1 MDPYTQAFAEAIK
14 TAGMRNDY
22 IALKTGVSSNQVSQW
37 RRGRRPIPA
46 QYAPNLGALLA
57 VPPER
62 ISVAY
67 ARLVEAGVM
76 AEAMEMPI
84 PKGHVRIPRLADF
97 GRPDALDDCYLLEF
111 VARRKLGATPVE
123 DARWTL
129 QPSQALA
136 PLIERDALVLVDAR
150 ATAQSD
156 VVDGAI
162 YAFTL
167 WGRPDIRR
175 VLVRRDHWLLVGHS
189 SDTERT
195 EVYEADLPHL
205 RLFGLVV
212 GWL

>member
-1 MDPYTQAFAEAIK
+1 MDSYTQAFAEAIK

-46 QYAPNLGALLA
+46 QYAPHLGSLLTVA
-57 VPPER
+57 PEQ

-67 ARLVEAGVM
+67 ARLVDAGVM
-76 AEAMEMPI
+76 AEARDMPV
-84 PKGHVRIPRLADF
+84 PKAHVRIPRLPDF
-97 GRPDALDDCYLLEF
+97 GRPDALDDCFLLDF
-111 VARRKLGATPVE
+111 VARRKLGATPIE

-136 PLIERDALVLVDAR
+136 PQIERDALVLVDAR
-150 ATAQSD
+150 ATGQSD
-156 VVDGAI
+156 VVDGAM

-175 VLVRRDHWLLVGHS
+175 ILVRRDHWLLVGQS
-189 SDTERT
+189 SDTGRT

-205 RLFGLVV
+205 RLFGMVV

>member
-1 MDPYTQAFAEAIK
+1 MDSYTQAFAEAIQ

-76 AEAMEMPI
+76 AEAMEIPV

-97 GRPDALDDCYLLEF
+97 GRPDALDDCYLPEF
-111 VARRKLGATPVE
+111 VVRQKIGATPIEHV
-123 DARWTL
+123 RWTL

-136 PLIERDALVLVDAR
+136 PQIERDALVLIDTRVTKHA
-150 ATAQSD
+150 D
-156 VVDGAI
+156 VVDGAN
-162 YAFTL
+162 YVFTL

-175 VLVRRDHWLLVGHS
+175 ILIRRDLWLLTKYNS
-189 SDTERT
+189 ETERT
-195 EVYEADLPHL
+195 DVYETDLTHL
-205 RLFGLVV
+205 NLFGLVV